1 MNKELDQAVAMF
13 KKVAMVS
20 GFYAEEKPVILEK
33 GKTLLVK
40 TSRATIGRAIVNAR

>member
-13 KKVAMVS
+13 KKAAMVS

-40 TSRATIGRAIVNAR
+40 TGRAVIGKAIVNAR

>member
-1 MNKELDQAVAMF
+1 MRNELNQAVAMF
-13 KKVAMVS
+13 KKAAMVS

-40 TSRATIGRAIVNAR
+40 TSRAVAGRAIVNAR